1 MKNKY
6 ILQENG
12 EAQELSAVVSH
23 RGLRRMVIAFLICA
37 LLAMAVWLCV
47 MNLEDT
53 DYIPL
58 AVEAPRAGYTYELSV
73 DGVEVTGPVYA
84 LKDLN
89 RIGVV
94 VPGHVPGVYTLT
106 KEDLVLPE
114 GVHLS
119 DELSLTLRVSLD

>member
-12 EAQELSAVVSH
+12 EAQELSTVVSH
-23 RGLRRMVIAFLICA
+23 RGLRRTVIALLICV

-58 AVEAPRAGYTYELSV
+58 AVEAPRAGYTYELSA
-73 DGVEVTGPVYA
+73 DGIEVTGAVYA